1 MALIA
6 RFYCSMQKCEDRS
19 ACTCMLSVQSFLFT
33 SVVEQGLNLI
43 GWYGLNNPI
52 ALRKAKIVLYTIL
65 AFLSAIGLR
74 CKKLLYSVNS

>member
-1 MALIA
+1 
-6 RFYCSMQKCEDRS
+6 MQ
-19 ACTCMLSVQSFLFT
+19 SVQSFLFT

-74 CKKLLYSVNS
+74 CKNCCIQSTLDISNRNTSQTTDITK